1 MTEVASWGRNNCLQQ
16 HMLSSYH
23 GVVLGADMRVMTIVY
38 DILRDDAFSL
48 LKVPTYKW
56 FNTKDPYTCPS
67 VKIADANSDIFWQLL
82 SICKLSLHVSYSSCT
97 KHAVYICYVQYLW
110 LMSWWLAIIQML
122 MEKSRKPVI
131 QYLINILCIILCKNL
146 ALYRYQIQQNLAM
159 E

>member
-23 GVVLGADMRVMTIVY
+23 GVVLEADMRVMTIVY
-38 DILRDDAFSL
+38 DILRDEAFSL

-56 FNTKDPYTCPS
+56 FNTKNPYTCPS
-67 VKIADANSDIFWQLL
+67 VKIVDANSDIFWLLL
-82 SICKLSLHVSYSSCT
+82 SICKHLLHVSYSSCT
-97 KHAVYICYVQYLW
+97 KHAVDICYVLYLW

-122 MEKSRKPVI
+122 MEKSSKPVI
-131 QYLINILCIILCKNL
+131 QYLINILYIVQKPG
-146 ALYRYQIQQNLAM
+146 ALQIQQYLAM

>member
-82 SICKLSLHVSYSSCT
+82 NICKHRLHVSYSSCT

-122 MEKSRKPVI
+122 MEKSSKLVI
-131 QYLINILCIILCKNL
+131 QYLINILYIVQKPS
-146 ALYRYQIQQNLAM
+146 ALQIQQYLAM